1 MRHVSIRARAPERQ
15 GKAAFCESFATCPQR
30 WRGLWMNHEGQASRM
45 PLRCG
50 FLPYFESRGK
60 WWIRRAD
67 LGRTRP
73 ARLWIS
79 GEVRGKTAQE
89 ASPAGPIPV
98 AHSPPA
104 TFACWADH
112 AVDGNGMNQT
122 STTVPQDLWTAA
134 LDRLEP
140 RYNKPVFEMWLK
152 PMRLVDLTP
161 SEIVLAVQTTFARDW
176 VENRLKGDITAVL
189 HELLGAEVALRV
201 VVDPGAETHTPA
213 TAVPAA
219 KAAPTDDLRI
229 GHLNP
234 RYTFDDFVI
243 GNSNRFAHAAALAV
257 ADAPAMAY
265 NPLFLY
271 GGVGLGK
278 THLMHA
284 IGHRVLAHNP
294 SANIVYVSSEKFTNE
309 FIIAIKNNQ
318 TVEFRNRYRHVDV
331 LLIDDIQFLEGKEQT
346 QEEFFHTFNSL
357 HEAQKQLVISSDRPP
372 KEIQTLES
380 RLRSRF
386 EWGLLT
392 DIQPPDFET
401 REAILRKK
409 AETEKVP
416 VPDEVLA
423 FIAKVIPSNIR
434 ELEGSLIRVV
444 AFASLTKSAITVELA
459 SEVLKNA
466 VAQAPMHRVTIPL
479 IKERVAKHYGISI
492 KEMEAQRRDQRVTL
506 PRQIAMYIAWQL
518 TGASLPQI
526 AREFGK
532 KDHTTAMYA
541 RDKIADMMDAD
552 EAFRNKVRSLVSQI
566 QTE

>member
-1 MRHVSIRARAPERQ
+1 MHTS
-15 GKAAFCESFATCPQR
+15 
-30 WRGLWMNHEGQASRM
+30 L
-45 PLRCG
+45 
-50 FLPYFESRGK
+50 
-60 WWIRRAD
+60 AD
-67 LGRTRP
+67 
-73 ARLWIS
+73 A
-79 GEVRGKTAQE
+79 
-89 ASPAGPIPV
+89 
-98 AHSPPA
+98 
-104 TFACWADH
+104 
-112 AVDGNGMNQT
+112 QT
-122 STTVPQDLWTAA
+122 SDLWAAA
-134 LDRLEP
+134 LELLEP

-152 PMRLVDLTP
+152 PMRLVELTP
-161 SEIVLAVQTTFARDW
+161 NEIVLAVNTTFARDW
-176 VENRLKGDITAVL
+176 VENRLKNDITSVL
-189 HELLGAEVALRV
+189 HDILGAEIALRV
-201 VVDPGAETHTPA
+201 VVDAGPGTESVP
-213 TAVPAA
+213 TAVPARPA
-219 KAAPTDDLRI
+219 IAEELRV
-229 GHLNP
+229 GNLNP
-234 RYTFDDFVI
+234 RYTFDDFVV
-243 GNSNRFAHAAALAV
+243 GNSNRFAHAASQAV
-257 ADAPAMAY
+257 AEAPAMAY

-284 IGHRVLAHNP
+284 IGHRVLARNP
-294 SANIVYVSSEKFTNE
+294 NANIVYVSSEKFTNE

-392 DIQPPDFET
+392 DIQQPDFET

-409 AETEKVP
+409 AETEQVP
-416 VPDEVLA
+416 VPDDVLA

-444 AFASLTKSAITVELA
+444 AFASLTKSPITVELA
-459 SEVLKNA
+459 GEVLKNA
-466 VAQAPMHRVTIPL
+466 VAAAPMHRVTIPL
-479 IKERVAKHYGISI
+479 IKDKVSKFFGISI

-506 PRQIAMYIAWQL
+506 PRQVAMYIAWQL

-541 RDKIADMMDAD
+541 RDKIADLMDAD
-552 EAFRNKVRSLVSQI
+552 EAFRNRVRTLIAQVQSD
-566 QTE
+566 

>member
-1 MRHVSIRARAPERQ
+1 MHTSLANA
-15 GKAAFCESFATCPQR
+15 
-30 WRGLWMNHEGQASRM
+30 
-45 PLRCG
+45 
-50 FLPYFESRGK
+50 
-60 WWIRRAD
+60 
-67 LGRTRP
+67 
-73 ARLWIS
+73 
-79 GEVRGKTAQE
+79 
-89 ASPAGPIPV
+89 
-98 AHSPPA
+98 
-104 TFACWADH
+104 
-112 AVDGNGMNQT
+112 QT
-122 STTVPQDLWTAA
+122 SDLWAAA
-134 LDRLEP
+134 LELLEP

-152 PMRLVDLTP
+152 PMRLVELTP
-161 SEIVLAVQTTFARDW
+161 NEIVLAVNTTFARDW
-176 VENRLKGDITAVL
+176 VENRLKNDITSVL
-189 HELLGAEVALRV
+189 HDILGAEIALRV
-201 VVDPGAETHTPA
+201 VVDAGPGTESVP
-213 TAVPAA
+213 TAVPPRPAIA
-219 KAAPTDDLRI
+219 DELRV
-229 GHLNP
+229 GNLNP
-234 RYTFDDFVI
+234 RYTFDDFVV
-243 GNSNRFAHAAALAV
+243 GNSNRFAHAASQAV
-257 ADAPAMAY
+257 AEAPAMAY

-284 IGHRVLAHNP
+284 IGHRVLARNP
-294 SANIVYVSSEKFTNE
+294 NANIVYVSSEKFTNE

-392 DIQPPDFET
+392 DIQQPDFET

-409 AETEKVP
+409 AETEQVP
-416 VPDEVLA
+416 VPDDVLA

-444 AFASLTKSAITVELA
+444 AFASLTKSPITVELA
-459 SEVLKNA
+459 GEVLKNA
-466 VAQAPMHRVTIPL
+466 VAAAPMHRVTIPL
-479 IKERVAKHYGISI
+479 IKDKVSKFFGISI

-506 PRQIAMYIAWQL
+506 PRQVAMYIAWQL

-541 RDKIADMMDAD
+541 RDKIADLMDAD
-552 EAFRNKVRSLVSQI
+552 EAFRNRVRTLIAQVQSD
-566 QTE
+566 